1 MSEKT
6 KGVLI
11 NAQGVKGSL
20 NTKILDENHH
30 LRSTFKCRD
39 IQKLI
44 RNIHVK
50 KKKKLVQFQSIRIEQ
65 TRNHESRG
73 IKILRLTVNSHVT
86 HTDLE
91 LGLKSV
97 SNLSI

>member
-6 KGVLI
+6 KRVLI
-11 NAQGVKGSL
+11 NAQGLKESL

-50 KKKKLVQFQSIRIEQ
+50 KKKKKVGSIPEYQNR
-65 TRNHESRG
+65 TNKES
-73 IKILRLTVNSHVT
+73 
-86 HTDLE
+86 
-91 LGLKSV
+91 
-97 SNLSI
+97 

>member
-6 KGVLI
+6 KRVLI
-11 NAQGVKGSL
+11 NAQGLKESL

-65 TRNHESRG
+65 TKNHESHG

-86 HTDLE
+86 HSDLE

>member
-6 KGVLI
+6 KRVLI
-11 NAQGVKGSL
+11 NAQGLKESL

-50 KKKKLVQFQSIRIEQ
+50 KKKKVGSISEYQNR
-65 TRNHESRG
+65 TNKES
-73 IKILRLTVNSHVT
+73 
-86 HTDLE
+86 
-91 LGLKSV
+91 
-97 SNLSI
+97 